1 MLAPWPRSTVSPMR
15 RAARVD
21 GNQRQIV
28 AALRAIG
35 CTVQTLHTVGKGCPD
50 ILVGCRGTN
59 LLMEIK
65 DGDKPTSRRQ
75 LTEDEAKWHK
85 EWRGQVLI
93 VATIEQAIAAVD
105 ANC

>member
-1 MLAPWPRSTVSPMR
+1 MR

-65 DGDKPTSRRQ
+65 DGQKPTSARR
-75 LTEDEAKWHK
+75 LTDDEAKWHE
-85 EWRGQVLI
+85 EWLGQVI
-93 VATIEQAIAAVD
+93 VVATIEEAIAAVD

>member
-1 MLAPWPRSTVSPMR
+1 MR

-65 DGDKPTSRRQ
+65 DGQKPTSARR

-85 EWRGQVLI
+85 EWLGQVI
-93 VATIEQAIAAVD
+93 VVATIEEAIAAVD

>member
-1 MLAPWPRSTVSPMR
+1 MR

-65 DGDKPTSRRQ
+65 DGSKPTSARR
-75 LTEDEAKWHK
+75 LTEDEDRWHRH
-85 EWRGQVLI
+85 WLGQVSV
-93 VATIEQAIAAVD
+93 VATIEEAIAAVD
-105 ANC
+105 AGC

>member
-1 MLAPWPRSTVSPMR
+1 MR

-21 GNQRQIV
+21 ANQRQVV

-35 CTVQTLHTVGKGCPD
+35 CSVQHLHTVGQGCPD

-65 DGDKPTSRRQ
+65 DGRKPKNARR
-75 LTEDEAKWHK
+75 LTADEAAWHK
-85 EWRGQVLI
+85 EWGGQVI
-93 VATIEQAIAAVD
+93 VVATIAEAIAAVD

>member
-1 MLAPWPRSTVSPMR
+1 MR

-75 LTEDEAKWHK
+75 LTEDEAAWH
-85 EWRGQVLI
+85 EAWRGQVLI